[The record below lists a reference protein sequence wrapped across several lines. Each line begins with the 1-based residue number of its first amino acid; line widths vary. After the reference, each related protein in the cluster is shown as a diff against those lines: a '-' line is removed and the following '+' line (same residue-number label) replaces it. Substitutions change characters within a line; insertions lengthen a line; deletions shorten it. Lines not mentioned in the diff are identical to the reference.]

1 MKFGRII
8 LQVRTQSDFLFDSHF
23 HYDGGHDAVSRRKVL
38 PSGECTCSAFPYRR
52 VRQFLV
58 WVHSRPTFVLISEHN
73 FYIAVHIVQ
82 NVCLRLSVHL
92 SAACNVELSVLI
104 WVGLLRISKIVNGSC
119 NCLMWSQLR
128 CRFEFSECF
137 LYLQWCTLPAGVVYR
152 MLRVPSLS
160 VCVWKILYLLWQTT
174 TSSTTTSRCDSI
186 TTLSFVHLYAL
197 ESVILVNFFTLIPPL
212 IIWQWH

>member
-104 WVGLLRISKIVNGSC
+104 WVGLLRISKIVNGAVTAWCDHSFGVGVNSLNAFYTYSDVRYLLVSYIGC
-119 NCLMWSQLR
+119 
-128 CRFEFSECF
+128 SECR
-137 LYLQWCTLPAGVVYR
+137 LSWSVYGRSYTYSGRQPLLLQRPRGAIASPLCLLFTFMPW
-152 MLRVPSLS
+152 SLS
-160 VCVWKILYLLWQTT
+160 YWWIFLLLF
-174 TSSTTTSRCDSI
+174 R
-186 TTLSFVHLYAL
+186 L
-197 ESVILVNFFTLIPPL
+197 
-212 IIWQWH
+212 